1 MTLIYIVDDDDAV
14 RDSLA
19 ILLESA
25 GFEVESFAAAEPALD
40 RCKVKLPACVVT
52 DVRMPGMDGLALHHA
67 LIAAKIDVP
76 VIIMTGHGEVP
87 LAVGAMKAGVSDF
100 VEKPFTDE
108 SIFASV
114 TEAIRKSANRHNK
127 QVASPEMLGR
137 FESLTPREREVFD
150 LLIAGDPNKIIAHVL
165 DISVRTVEIH
175 RARVMEKMKAKSLP
189 ELVRMAMELDVLKVS

>member
-25 GFEVESFAAAEPALD
+25 GFEVEAFVAAESALE
-40 RCKVKLPACVVT
+40 RCRAQLPACVVT
-52 DVRMPGMDGLALHHA
+52 DVRMPGMDGLSLHHA
-67 LIAAKIDVP
+67 LMSANIDVP

-87 LAVGAMKAGVSDF
+87 LAVSAMKAGVSDF
-100 VEKPFTDE
+100 VEKPFTDDY
-108 SIFASV
+108 IIASV
-114 TEAIRKSANRHNK
+114 AEAIRKGQNRQNK
-127 QVASPEMLGR
+127 QAVSPEMLGR

-165 DISVRTVEIH
+165 DISIRTVEIH

-189 ELVRMAMELDVLKVS
+189 ELVRMAMDLDVLKVS